1 MLQISDDA
9 VDVLRQLGRLRIR
22 GVESEG
28 EIELEI
34 EEAEEPVADDLVVE
48 RNGVE
53 VYLDPVASNALE
65 DQVLGIHSHGDHFH
79 FSFDTAESDSAY
91 PNPGRRA
98 SRGDGETRERRSA
111 CGESGSIQVPQADA
125 AELERR

>member
-9 VDVLRQLGRLRIR
+9 VDALRQLGRLRIR

-79 FSFDTAESDSAY
+79 FSFDTAESDSA
-91 PNPGRRA
+91 
-98 SRGDGETRERRSA
+98 
-111 CGESGSIQVPQADA
+111 
-125 AELERR
+125 